1 MRKRAEKGREEG
13 RGGGGGGMRVGKRKD
28 TKKRGI
34 GADTLFDLAR
44 KGRYLN
50 QKLVGM

>member
-1 MRKRAEKGREEG
+1 MKRAEKKGREKG
-13 RGGGGGGMRVGKRKD
+13 RGGGGGRNKD
-28 TKKRGI
+28 REGGHKKMGEI

-50 QKLVGM
+50 